1 VIYLGSLLFFRQ
13 ENQICFGNDKFFG
26 LSFLHN
32 YSRNLSFRVRRKTYY
47 IWKSHREITID
58 FIPKT
63 PEPPLPVSGT
73 LPPHIAQKVE

>member
-1 VIYLGSLLFFRQ
+1 MI
-13 ENQICFGNDKFFG
+13 N
-26 LSFLHN
+26 
-32 YSRNLSFRVRRKTYY
+32 RNLSFQVRRKTYY

-73 LPPHIAQKVE
+73 LPLHIAQKAE